1 MLSNKRI
8 SIGNNRRKNP
18 ISKNKIFLI
27 ISLLLL
33 VFLAIWQMPI
43 KQNEVSQ
50 KIELPN
56 PVEVK

>member
-1 MLSNKRI
+1 MLGNKRI
-8 SIGNNRRKNP
+8 AIGNNRRKEP

-27 ISLLLL
+27 ISILLL

-50 KIELPN
+50 KIEP
-56 PVEVK
+56 PKPIEVK